1 MHLSN
6 HSSVADLLNPIIL
19 TITRVPKTLATERS
33 SAFSQCHIT
42 VITYLQH
49 TVKFKR
55 LFVQLFKVIL
65 LGHIIV

>member
-6 HSSVADLLNPIIL
+6 HSSVADLLNPIIF
-19 TITRVPKTLATERS
+19 TIRRVLKTLATERS

-42 VITYLQH
+42 IITYLQH

-55 LFVQLFKVIL
+55 LFVQFKVIL